1 MAQSWSQVAQ
11 NPAYQAL
18 PPDQQEAARQQ
29 YFQQVVAPQLPD
41 DNARTQAKAQFDK
54 QTGPSAIRPDDI
66 VVRPTSD
73 QLEAPSVLDQLGR
86 SAVLTGKSVAEG
98 AVGLGDLLAT
108 PIRAGYNAVAR
119 GVGHP
124 EAQLTTGSEAI
135 GNIAQQAAPD
145 FNFEP
150 QNAGERYG
158 NAISRGVG
166 GALTGIGVGNILSG
180 SAAPV
185 AAGVGRTLAANP
197 GTQLAS
203 ATTGSLAS
211 QGAKDAGAGPI
222 GQIAAGLVGGLLPVA
237 PSALGAGAK
246 AILGGGGT
254 DANIQQIKNN
264 ISDFANAG
272 ATPTVGQ
279 ATQSPIARGAESL
292 LSKTPGAVNVMKGA
306 AKEQADQ
313 VSGGLSELAN
323 KLAPNADTGDAG
335 RAITRGVTGPGG
347 FVDRFKDQSNQLYN
361 KLDDYLPQDTR
372 VSISNTQKVLPELNA
387 LIQGAPNTSK
397 LFQNAKIMGIENG
410 LKADAL
416 SPEAA
421 MSRPEVQQAV
431 AKAKAQI
438 DATNQNIQAQ
448 NAAGQAQVDQANAMR
463 AGQAPQTFTPKP
475 LISDADANEQLKN
488 VAASFVDNKLPYQAV
503 KQLRTLVGDQL
514 NDFSLTSD
522 VPRSKW
528 KAVYAALSNDLK
540 GAADAQGPDATQA
553 WNRANNYYSAG
564 QNRLDAISGVL
575 DKSGGPEAVFNAAM
589 SGTKDGASTLKS
601 VMQSLQPDQQKVLS
615 AAVINR
621 LGKATAGQQN
631 AAGDEFSMGS
641 FLTNWNKLSPQ
652 AKSTLFDRYGPTFS
666 KDMDSVANVAS
677 NVREGSKYLA
687 NPSGTGPSL
696 AALSTVGGFIQSV
709 FTGHPGIAAGIA
721 AGAGTA
727 NLGARLMTNPTFV
740 KFLATKSNVPLQG
753 LAPTISA
760 LRVTANEKK
769 DPDLKAAADIIQQQA
784 NQQNQGN

>member
-1 MAQSWSQVAQ
+1 MAQSWSQVTQ

-29 YFQQVVAPQLPD
+29 YFQQVVSPQLPD
-41 DNARTQAKAQFDK
+41 DNARNQAKAQFDK

-66 VVRPTSD
+66 VVRPTAD
-73 QLEAPSVLDQLGR
+73 QLERPGLGEQLGR
-86 SAVLTGKSVAEG
+86 AAARTGKAVAEG
-98 AVGLGDLLAT
+98 AIGLGDLLAT
-108 PIRAGYNAVAR
+108 PIRAGLNAILPADQQL
-119 GVGHP
+119 GTG
-124 EAQLTTGSEAI
+124 AQSI
-135 GNIAQQAAPD
+135 DYYAQKAAPNID
-145 FNFEP
+145 FAP
-150 QNAGERYG
+150 QNAAERYG
-158 NAISRGVG
+158 DAISRGIG
-166 GALTGIGVGNILSG
+166 GTLTGIGVGNI
-180 SAAPV
+180 AAGAANPV
-185 AAGVGRTLAANP
+185 VAGVGSTLASNP

-203 ATTGSLAS
+203 AVTGSSAA
-211 QGAKDAGAGPI
+211 QGAKDLGAGPV
-222 GQIAAGLVGGLLPVA
+222 GQIAAGLVGGALPIA
-237 PSALGAGAK
+237 PSLAGSVAQSALVGGAAGRQRVAQ
-246 AILGGGGT
+246 
-254 DANIQQIKNN
+254 NIA
-264 ISDFANAG
+264 DFANAG
-272 ATPTVGQ
+272 TTPTVGQ
-279 ATQSPIARGAESL
+279 ATQTPLAQGAESL

-313 VSGGLSELAN
+313 VSSGLSELAN
-323 KLAPNADTGDAG
+323 KLSPNADTGDAG

-361 KLDDYLPQDTR
+361 KLDEYLPQDTR

-438 DATNQNIQAQ
+438 DAANQNIQAQ

-463 AGQAPQTFTPKP
+463 AGQAPQQFTPKP
-475 LISDADANEQLKN
+475 LISESDANEQLKN

-528 KAVYAALSNDLK
+528 KAVYAALSSDLK
-540 GAADAQGPDATQA
+540 GAADSQGPDATQA

-564 QNRLDAISGVL
+564 QNRLDSISGVL

-601 VMQSLQPDQQKVLS
+601 VMQSLQPDQQKILS

-687 NPSGTGPSL
+687 NPSGTAPSL
-696 AALSTVGGFIQSV
+696 AALSTVGGFIQSL
-709 FTGHPGIAAGIA
+709 FTGHPLIAGGIAGG
-721 AGAGTA
+721 AGAA

-740 KFLATKSNVPLQG
+740 KFLATKANTPTAVLG
-753 LAPTISA
+753 PTITA
-760 LRVTANEKK
+760 LRVTAKEKN
-769 DPDLKAAADIIQQQA
+769 DPDLKAAADMMQAQQSA
-784 NQQNQGN
+784 K